1 MVVMLK
7 IANSLV
13 SEFLLGAYAGGE
25 FRAFE
30 QDGVNE
36 LALRKDVINQVRR
49 DMMNFS
55 HSK

>member
-1 MVVMLK
+1 
-7 IANSLV
+7 LV
-13 SEFLLGAYAGGE
+13 SEFLLGVYAGGE

-36 LALRKDVINQVRR
+36 LILRKDVINQVRR